1 MPARTARAALTRR
14 LRSSR
19 MCSMSGIRPSG
30 SFLEASSMRPPT
42 TRAPVTVSASFGISG
57 PRRVPGSD
65 GLLVRR
71 NRSRLLGRRFLK
83 VFQLPDLLLQ
93 AVDLRLGAGRL
104 LRAQGLVHGNWRGRR
119 SGRDDRLRPYG
130 LAVGFVDVVSGLLVG
145 FVVVVQTRDLG
156 LKDPHRPAER
166 PGRDRQFP
174 GPEEHDEHDGDN
186 QDFPRTVKKVAYHF
200 RPLWRGWSP
209 PAVRA
214 FHGRVYTSRPRH
226 RETPAGRAVC
236 RMVNIP
242 VGTLL

>member
-1 MPARTARAALTRR
+1 MPKLADTVTGARVVGG
-14 LRSSR
+14 R
-19 MCSMSGIRPSG
+19 M
-30 SFLEASSMRPPT
+30 LEASRKDPEGRMPLMEHIRE
-42 TRAPVTVSASFGISG
+42 
-57 PRRVPGSD
+57 
-65 GLLVRR
+65 LR
-71 NRSRLLGRRFLK
+71 NR
-83 VFQLPDLLLQ
+83 
-93 AVDLRLGAGRL
+93 
-104 LRAQGLVHGNWRGRR
+104 LVKAA
-119 SGRDDRLRPYG
+119 
-130 LAVGFVDVVSGLLVG
+130 LAVLAGMIVGLIFFHPIWSFITRPFYRAATHAQLIVSGLLVG

-236 RMVNIP
+236 GKVNIP
-242 VGTLL
+242 VGTLW

>member
-1 MPARTARAALTRR
+1 MTPTIMPRRTARAALTRR

-71 NRSRLLGRRFLK
+71 NRSRLLGRRVLH

-93 AVDLRLGAGRL
+93 AVDLHLGANSL
-104 LRAQGLVHGNWRGRR
+104 L
-119 SGRDDRLRPYG
+119 
-130 LAVGFVDVVSGLLVG
+130 GFV
-145 FVVVVQTRDLG
+145 VVVVQTRDLG
-156 LKDPHRPAER
+156 LEDPHRPAER
-166 PGRDRQFP
+166 PGRDRQFL
-174 GPEEHDEHDGDN
+174 GPEEHDDHYGDDRDL
-186 QDFPRTVKKVAYHF
+186 QWTVKKVAYHF
-200 RPLWRGWSP
+200 RPLWRGWCP